1 MWNIICE
8 TRASLYI
15 DCSYGH
21 LLMEKPNQ
29 IQERARV
36 ALIDESKFVLEG
48 LQAALSK
55 SSRILVAGTAR
66 TEQEAVV
73 LIRTCQLDVVI
84 LDVRVGRASGITL
97 CGVIRESY
105 PNTAVLFS
113 TADNDRHTLQS
124 PILAGAQGYVLKGAS
139 EESIVKSVEIVAAG

>member
-1 MWNIICE
+1 
-8 TRASLYI
+8 
-15 DCSYGH
+15 
-21 LLMEKPNQ
+21 MEKPNR

-73 LIRTCQLDVVI
+73 LIRTCQPDVVI

-113 TADNDRHTLQS
+113 TADDDRHTLQS
-124 PILAGAQGYVLKGAS
+124 PILAGAQG
-139 EESIVKSVEIVAAG
+139 